1 MGSEKQKCHCINVVA
16 PVAPSVVFWIC
27 EGAGSQK
34 KSVWIEAVSSS
45 KKVMEV
51 CGNHFDVNFLLDV

>member
-34 KSVWIEAVSSS
+34 KSVWIEA
-45 KKVMEV
+45 
-51 CGNHFDVNFLLDV
+51 FI